1 MKGYNRVTLMG
12 NLTRDPEVRY
22 TQHGMA
28 CARFSLAV
36 GYSRK
41 KQDDSYEDAA
51 DFPTCVVWGKRA
63 EVIGKHF
70 RKGSG
75 ILVEGKIQTGSYQD
89 KNGNK
94 RYATEVLVQD
104 FNFVGGKKDGQDS
117 GGGGYAPK
125 PQGQPGGWGKDDDF
139 PMDFAEAEAGGEAD
153 IPF

>member
-12 NLTRDPEVRY
+12 NLTRDPEIRH

-41 KQDDSYEDAA
+41 KQDGSYEDAA

-63 EVIGKHF
+63 EVIGKYF

-75 ILVEGKIQTGSYQD
+75 ILIEGKIQTGSYQD
-89 KNGNK
+89 KNGNR
-94 RYATEVLVQD
+94 RYTTDVLVLD
-104 FNFVGGKKDGQDS
+104 FNFVGGKKDGQGS
-117 GGGGYAPK
+117 GGGYQDQAPQ
-125 PQGQPGGWGKDDDF
+125 QGQSGGWGKDDF
-139 PMDFAEAEAGGEAD
+139 PMDFPEAEAGGEAD

>member
-12 NLTRDPEVRY
+12 NLTRDPEIRH

-41 KQDDSYEDAA
+41 KQDGSYEDAA

-63 EVIGKHF
+63 EVIGKYF

-94 RYATEVLVQD
+94 RYTTDVLVLD
-104 FNFVGGKKDGQDS
+104 FNFVGGKKDGQGS
-117 GGGGYAPK
+117 GGEHQTQAPQ
-125 PQGQPGGWGKDDDF
+125 QGQSGGWGRDDF
-139 PMDFAEAEAGGEAD
+139 PMDFEDSGPEAD

>member
-22 TQHGMA
+22 TQNGMA

-36 GYSRK
+36 GYSKK
-41 KQDDSYEDAA
+41 KQDGLYEDAA

-89 KNGNK
+89 KNGNR
-94 RYATEVLVQD
+94 RYTTEVLVQD
-104 FNFVGGKKDGQDS
+104 FNFVGGKKDGQGN
-117 GGGGYAPK
+117 GGWDTPK
-125 PQGQPGGWGKDDDF
+125 PQGQPGGWGKGDF
-139 PMDFAEAEAGGEAD
+139 PMDFAEAEAGDEVD

>member
-36 GYSRK
+36 GYSKK
-41 KQDDSYEDAA
+41 KQDGLYEDAA
-51 DFPTCVVWGKRA
+51 DFPTCVVWGKLA

-75 ILVEGKIQTGSYQD
+75 ILVEGKIQTGSCQD

-94 RYATEVLVQD
+94 RYTTNVLVLD
-104 FNFVGGKKDGQDS
+104 FNFVGGKKDGQGSGSGYRTGPEDFPIDS
-117 GGGGYAPK
+117 GA
-125 PQGQPGGWGKDDDF
+125 
-139 PMDFAEAEAGGEAD
+139 EAD

>member
-22 TQHGMA
+22 TQNGMA

-41 KQDDSYEDAA
+41 KQDGSYEDAA
-51 DFPTCVVWGKRA
+51 DFPTCVIWGKRA
-63 EVIGKHF
+63 EVIGKYF

-94 RYATEVLVQD
+94 RYTTEVMVQD
-104 FNFVGGKKDGQDS
+104 FNFIGGKKDGQGS
-117 GGGGYAPK
+117 GGGHQTQAPQ
-125 PQGQPGGWGKDDDF
+125 QGQSGGWGRGDF
-139 PMDFAEAEAGGEAD
+139 PGDFEDSGPEAD

>member
-22 TQHGMA
+22 TTSGMA

-41 KQDDSYEDAA
+41 KQDGSYEDAA
-51 DFPTCVVWGKRA
+51 DFP
-63 EVIGKHF
+63 
-70 RKGSG
+70 
-75 ILVEGKIQTGSYQD
+75 VEGKIQTGSCQD

-94 RYATEVLVQD
+94 RYTTNVLVLD
-104 FNFVGGKKDGQDS
+104 FNFVGGKKDGQGSGSGYRTGPEDFPIDS
-117 GGGGYAPK
+117 GA
-125 PQGQPGGWGKDDDF
+125 
-139 PMDFAEAEAGGEAD
+139 EAD

>member
-22 TQHGMA
+22 TQNGMA

-36 GYSRK
+36 GYSKK
-41 KQDDSYEDAA
+41 KQDGLYEDAA

-94 RYATEVLVQD
+94 RYTTDVLVQD

-117 GGGGYAPK
+117 GGGYAPH
-125 PQGQPGGWGKDDDF
+125 PQGHSGGWGKDDDF
-139 PMDFAEAEAGGEAD
+139 PMDFAEAETGGEAD

>member
-22 TQHGMA
+22 TQNGMA

-36 GYSRK
+36 GYSKK
-41 KQDDSYEDAA
+41 KQDGLYEDAA

-63 EVIGKHF
+63 EVIGKYF

-94 RYATEVLVQD
+94 RYTTDVLVQD
-104 FNFVGGKKDGQDS
+104 FNFVGGKKDGQDN
-117 GGGGYAPK
+117 GGGYAPK
-125 PQGQPGGWGKDDDF
+125 SQGQSGNWGKDDDF
-139 PMDFAEAEAGGEAD
+139 PMDFAEAETGDEED

>member
-41 KQDDSYEDAA
+41 KQDGSYEDAA

-63 EVIGKHF
+63 EVIGKYF

-75 ILVEGKIQTGSYQD
+75 ILIEGKIQTGSYQD

-94 RYATEVLVQD
+94 RYTTDVLVLD
-104 FNFVGGKKDGQDS
+104 FNFVGGKKDGQGS
-117 GGGGYAPK
+117 GGGYQDQAPQ
-125 PQGQPGGWGKDDDF
+125 QGQSGGWGRDDF
-139 PMDFAEAEAGGEAD
+139 PRDFEDTGPEAD

>member
-28 CARFSLAV
+28 CARFFLAV

-41 KQDDSYEDAA
+41 KQDGSYEDAA
-51 DFPTCVVWGKRA
+51 DFPICVVWGKRA
-63 EVIGKHF
+63 EVIGKYF
-70 RKGSG
+70 RKGAG

-94 RYATEVLVQD
+94 RYTTEVLVQD
-104 FNFVGGKKDGQDS
+104 FNFVGGKKDEQGS
-117 GGGGYAPK
+117 GGGHQDQATQ
-125 PQGQPGGWGKDDDF
+125 QGQSGSWGRGDF
-139 PMDFAEAEAGGEAD
+139 PRDFEDSGPEAD